1 LIEIDRNLLLNQLIS
16 INFAS
21 NASKFLSIS
30 EFNMKI
36 QPCADNILIE
46 SIKSEEKTKSGI
58 LLPASAEKE
67 RPEQGKVIAV
77 GPGKKNKKGDI
88 IPVSIKVGQKVLFS
102 KYGPNE
108 IKVDGKEYLIAK
120 EDDVLAIIE
129 EA

>member
-1 LIEIDRNLLLNQLIS
+1 
-16 INFAS
+16 
-21 NASKFLSIS
+21 
-30 EFNMKI
+30 MKI